1 MANGDT
7 DEHYQKASRA
17 YSVSLMN
24 NTKWR
29 KLFSSLAR
37 AGVKIERATWRF
49 IDSNHEHV
57 QGLPREDE
65 LAENRFQDGRFQP
78 YEYKWIMSI
87 EIPSQFR
94 PIPGVGYAKEQPIDK
109 LVEVLKAVGQF
120 PIEQTSD
127 GVVIVAYKK

>member
-7 DEHYQKASRA
+7 DEYYQKTLRD

-29 KLFSSLAR
+29 KLFLSLAR
-37 AGVKIERATWRF
+37 ADVKIERATWRF
-49 IDSNHEHV
+49 IDSNCEYV
-57 QGLPREDE
+57 QRLPREDE

-78 YEYKWIMSI
+78 YEYKWILSI

-94 PIPGVGYAKEQPIDK
+94 PIPGVGYAKKQPVDR

-120 PIEQTSD
+120 PVEQTSG
-127 GVVIVAYKK
+127 GVVIVAYKR